1 MKAMNLLNIVT
12 WPLIWH
18 LKRRG
23 VMSFAWVCNSRES
36 FDRAVR
42 GGFQG
47 IMTDD
52 PILLDQYLK
61 EKCLRVV
68 D

>member
-1 MKAMNLLNIVT
+1 MRMVRIINIVT
-12 WPLIWH
+12 RPLIWH

-23 VMSFAWVCNSRES
+23 IVSFGWVCNTREA
-36 FDRAVR
+36 FDNAVK

-52 PILLDQYLK
+52 PFLLDSYLK
-61 EKCLRVV
+61 
-68 D
+68 